1 MQNSKNSECG
11 LHLYTHTKMWLIAS
25 SLTSTQLIYVA
36 QIEQKKKKKK
46 EEIIWHVNCFVFL
59 PHTSSFLAEFVS
71 FFSSSTFST
80 SKRTRLNCLFVIPF
94 VFRSFAFV
102 RHILDKYFGYIIW
115 TSEVAVG
122 VDLFDVFIKQSLAV
136 CNQVMVLLLS

>member
-46 EEIIWHVNCFVFL
+46 KRSFDMSIVLFFSRTLPLFWRSSFRFL
-59 PHTSSFLAEFVS
+59 VRPRLALRKGLDWIACSSFLLFFVHLLS
-71 FFSSSTFST
+71 SVIFSI
-80 SKRTRLNCLFVIPF
+80 N
-94 VFRSFAFV
+94 
-102 RHILDKYFGYIIW
+102 ILDIIW